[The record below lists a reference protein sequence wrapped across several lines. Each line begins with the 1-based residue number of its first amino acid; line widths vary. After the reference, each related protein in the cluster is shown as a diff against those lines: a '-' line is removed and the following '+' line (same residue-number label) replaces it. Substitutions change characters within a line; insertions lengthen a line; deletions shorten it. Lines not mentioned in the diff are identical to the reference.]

1 MKADLSSAQFYTQ
14 LDGLGKIKAQA
25 NKNPHQTLTEAAKQ
39 FESLFLNMMLKNMRK
54 ANDMIAEGNYL
65 NSREEKFFRDMLDS
79 QLAIEMAQS
88 KGIGLADQIIKQM
101 KPLLQ
106 AQTDS
111 DAVSELPEEKR
122 LDTINNAE
130 IINSSNTSREDNPAV
145 KSQKSEDVVSGSQA
159 LNSIL
164 GKEES
169 VEKAAISAKPI
180 SIPEIFDSPATFI
193 KSLYPIAEKVASAV
207 GIDPRFM
214 LAQAALETGWG
225 KHMIRQADGSNSHNL
240 FGIKAH
246 KRWQGDKANIATTE
260 FRQGVA
266 VRERADFRAYDS
278 YEASMQDYVDFLQQ
292 NPRYKQALSV
302 KQNPEQFLLE
312 LQKAG
317 YATDPR
323 YAKKIINIANSQVMS
338 QASLQG

>member
-1 MKADLSSAQFYTQ
+1 MKSDLSSAQFYTQ
-14 LDGLGKIKAQA
+14 LDGLGKIKAKA
-25 NKNPHQTLTEAAKQ
+25 NKNPEQALTEAAKQ
-39 FESLFLNMMLKNMRK
+39 FESVFLSMMLKNMRK

-79 QLAIEMAQS
+79 QLAIEMAES
-88 KGIGLADQIIKQM
+88 KGVGLADQIIKQM

-106 AQTDS
+106 TQQDIEKKETE
-111 DAVSELPEEKR
+111 AVLPSGKKPTTIDKAEDIKPSKNSHIEK
-122 LDTINNAE
+122 
-130 IINSSNTSREDNPAV
+130 AV
-145 KSQKSEDVVSGSQA
+145 KNDKTSTLDKAMKEKE
-159 LNSIL
+159 IT
-164 GKEES
+164 KEET
-169 VEKAAISAKPI
+169 VSAKLMF
-180 SIPEIFDSPATFI
+180 IPEMFDSPATFI

-225 KHMIRQADGSNSHNL
+225 KRMIRQADGSNSFNL
-240 FGIKAH
+240 FGIKAN

-260 FRQGVA
+260 YRQGVA
-266 VRERADFRAYDS
+266 VRERADFRSYES
-278 YEASMQDYVDFLQQ
+278 YEASMRDYVDFLQQ

-302 KQNPEQFLLE
+302 KENPEQFLLE
-312 LQKAG
+312 LQRAG

-323 YAKKIINIANSQVMS
+323 YAKKIINIANSQVMN